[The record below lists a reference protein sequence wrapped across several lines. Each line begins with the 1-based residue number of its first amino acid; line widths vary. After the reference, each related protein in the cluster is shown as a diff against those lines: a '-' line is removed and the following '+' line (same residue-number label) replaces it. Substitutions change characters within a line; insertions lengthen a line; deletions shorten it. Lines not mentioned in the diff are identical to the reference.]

1 MDPVSAATVLTAFIP
16 ALSDGV
22 KALFHKF
29 TDTGPQPQNVD
40 DAIKLME
47 AETAKVQA
55 LAALDSVT
63 GEVHTWVNDVRALQR
78 PVAVVLVLGA
88 LFLFP
93 DVPFIDN
100 LASSAVFYLFGDRS
114 YAYLKQKG
122 GK

>member
-1 MDPVSAATVLTAFIP
+1 MDPISAATVLTAFIP

-40 DAIKLME
+40 DAIKLMQ

-63 GEVHTWVNDVRALQR
+63 GTVHTWVNDVRAMQR
-78 PVAVVLVLGA
+78 PVAVVAALVGFM
-88 LFLFP
+88 LFN
-93 DVPFIDN
+93 DSAMWGN
-100 LASSAVFYLFGDRS
+100 MASSAIFYLFGDRS